1 VSGDRDRNSAELLDA
16 ARRLHRDHIVVDT
29 EAPVFTSQLVLSE
42 RMIERAH
49 EMLAEGRSRSAIK
62 MALGETLA
70 EDLERSPDARSEY
83 LGHWRRAGVTVASS
97 SVYDVGE
104 PWHAW
109 EETQRELEIGARVLK
124 ALEGALVEFRTAAD
138 MSAAHAAGKAGV
150 IQNLQNT
157 DPLEDRIDRIDS
169 LYDRGVRICQ
179 LTYNLRTRFGDGC
192 LERRDGG
199 LSRLGVALV
208 ERLNH
213 LGILVDLSHCSDQT
227 TLDAAEV
234 SSKPVAVTHSSS
246 RAISGHARGK
256 PDEVLAAVANK
267 GGFVGVLL
275 VPFFIVPPS
284 APGAT
289 NSGNATLDDVVR
301 HVRHFINVAGED
313 AVGIGTDW
321 SKPFQDALNWGPT
334 SLAARSQTSGYD
346 WVGWR
351 PQDRYSRTVWTE
363 GFERFDQW
371 PNITAALLGAGLSE
385 RVVAKVI
392 GQNFVRV
399 FGEVCG

>member
-1 VSGDRDRNSAELLDA
+1 MTNDPAALLEA
-16 ARRLHRDHIVVDT
+16 ARRLHREHVVVDA

-42 RMIERAH
+42 RMVERAH

-62 MALGETLA
+62 IALGETLA
-70 EDLERSPDARSEY
+70 EDLETSAEARRQY
-83 LGHWRRAGVTVASS
+83 LDHWHAAGVTVASS

-109 EETQRELEIGARVLK
+109 EETQREFQIGARVLR
-124 ALEGALVEFRTAAD
+124 ALDGELVEFRSAAD
-138 MSAAHAAGKAGV
+138 MVAAHQAGKVGI

-157 DPLEDRIDRIDS
+157 DPLEDQIDRIDE
-169 LYDRGVRICQ
+169 LYDLGIRICQ

-208 ERLNH
+208 ERLND
-213 LGILVDLSHCSDQT
+213 LGILVDLSHCSDLT
-227 TLDAAEV
+227 TVDAAEA
-234 SSKPVAVTHSSS
+234 SSKPVAVTHSSA

-275 VPFFIVPPS
+275 VPFFIVPP
-284 APGAT
+284 PGAGAT
-289 NSGNATLDDVVR
+289 TSGNATLDDVVR

-321 SKPFQDALNWGPT
+321 SKPFQDALNWGGGGPT
-334 SLAARSQTSGYD
+334 SLASRSQTSGYD

-351 PQDRYSRTVWTE
+351 PHDRYSRTVWTE

-371 PNITAALLGAGLSE
+371 PNITAALLGGGLSE
-385 RVVAKVI
+385 QVVAKVI
-392 GQNFVRV
+392 GENFVRV
-399 FGEVCG
+399 FGEACG

>member
-1 VSGDRDRNSAELLDA
+1 MTTDPVELLEA
-16 ARRLHRDHIVVDT
+16 ARRLHHDHVVVDA
-29 EAPVFTSQLVLSE
+29 EAPVFTSQLVLTD
-42 RMIERAH
+42 RMVERAH
-49 EMLAEGRSRSAIK
+49 EMLTEGRSRSAIK
-62 MALGETLA
+62 AALGEALA
-70 EDLERSPDARSEY
+70 EELEGSAEARQGY
-83 LGHWRRAGVTVASS
+83 LDNWRRAGVTVASS

-109 EETQRELEIGARVLK
+109 KETQRELEIGTRVLK
-124 ALEGALVEFRTAAD
+124 ALDGDLVEFRTASDIA
-138 MSAAHAAGKAGV
+138 AAHAAGKAGV

-157 DPLEDRIDRIDS
+157 DPLEDRIDRIDE

-199 LSRLGVALV
+199 LSRLGAALV

-213 LGILVDLSHCSDQT
+213 LGVLVDLSHCSDLT

-234 SSKPVAVTHSSS
+234 SSKPVAVTHSSA

-256 PDEVLAAVANK
+256 PDEILAAVANK

-275 VPFFIVPPS
+275 VPFFIVPPPS
-284 APGAT
+284 PGAT
-289 NSGNATLDDVVR
+289 SSGNATLDDVVR
-301 HVRHFINVAGED
+301 HVQHFMDVAGED

-321 SKPFQDALNWGPT
+321 SKPFQDALNWGGGEPT
-334 SLAARSQTSGYD
+334 SLAARSQTAGYD

-351 PQDRYSRTVWTE
+351 PDDRYSRAVWTE

-371 PNITAALLGAGLSE
+371 PNITAALLGAGMSE
-385 RVVAKVI
+385 HVVTKII
-392 GQNFVRV
+392 GGNFVRV

>member
-1 VSGDRDRNSAELLDA
+1 MTLNRAELVDA
-16 ARRLHRDHIVVDT
+16 ARRLHREHIVVDT
-29 EAPVFTSQLVLSE
+29 EAPVFTSQLVLTE
-42 RMIERAH
+42 RMVERAH
-49 EMLAEGRSRSAIK
+49 TMLAEGQSRSAIK

-70 EDLERSPDARSEY
+70 EELESSAESRNEY
-83 LGHWRRAGVTVASS
+83 LANWHRAGVTVASS

-104 PWHAW
+104 PWNAW

-124 ALEGALVEFRTAAD
+124 ALGGELVEYRTASD
-138 MSAAHAAGKAGV
+138 MVAAHRAGKVGV

-157 DPLEDRIDRIDS
+157 DPLDDRLERIDE
-169 LYDRGVRICQ
+169 LYERGVRICQ

-208 ERLNH
+208 ERLNR

-227 TLDAAEV
+227 TRDAAEV
-234 SSKPVAVTHSSS
+234 SAQPVAVTHASA

-256 PDEVLAAVANK
+256 PDEVLRAVAEK

-275 VPFFIVPPS
+275 VPFFIVPAS
-284 APGAT
+284 NPGAT
-289 NSGNATLDDVVR
+289 TSGNATLDDVVR
-301 HVRHFINVAGED
+301 HVQHFIDVAGED

-321 SKPFQDALNWGPT
+321 SKPFQDALNWGGGGP
-334 SLAARSQTSGYD
+334 SALATRSQTSGYD

-351 PQDRYSRTVWTE
+351 PEDRYSRTVWTE

-371 PNITAALLGAGLSE
+371 PNITAALLGAGMTE
-385 RVVAKVI
+385 HVVAKVI
-392 GQNFVRV
+392 GGNFVRV
-399 FGEVCG
+399 FGAVCG

>member
-1 VSGDRDRNSAELLDA
+1 VAPDPAELLEA
-16 ARRLHRDHIVVDT
+16 ARRLHREHVVVDT
-29 EAPVFTSQLVLSE
+29 EAPVFTSQLVLTE
-42 RMIERAH
+42 RMVKRAH
-49 EMLAEGRSRSAIK
+49 TMLGEGHSRAAIK
-62 MALGETLA
+62 IALGETLA
-70 EDLERSPDARSEY
+70 EELEGSAEARAAY
-83 LGHWRRAGVTVASS
+83 LGHWQRAGVTVASS

-104 PWHAW
+104 PWNAW
-109 EETQRELEIGARVLK
+109 EETQRELEIGARVLG
-124 ALEGALVEFRTAAD
+124 ALGGELVEFRTAAE
-138 MSAAHAAGKAGV
+138 MGAAHRAGKSGV

-157 DPLEDRIDRIDS
+157 DPLDDRMERIDD
-169 LYDRGVRICQ
+169 LYARGVRICQ

-208 ERLNH
+208 NRLNE

-234 SSKPVAVTHSSS
+234 SAKPVAVTHSSA

-256 PDEVLAAVANK
+256 PDEVLRAVADK

-275 VPFFIVPPS
+275 VPFFIVPPAS
-284 APGAT
+284 PGAT
-289 NSGNATLDDVVR
+289 SSGNATLDDVVR
-301 HVRHFINVAGED
+301 HVQHFISIAGED

-321 SKPFQDALNWGPT
+321 SKPFQDALNWGGGGPS
-334 SLAARSQTSGYD
+334 SLATRSQTSGYD

-363 GFERFDQW
+363 GFETFDQW
-371 PNITAALLGAGLSE
+371 PNITAALLGGGISE
-385 RVVAKVI
+385 QVVAKVI
-392 GQNFVRV
+392 GGNFVRV

>member
-1 VSGDRDRNSAELLDA
+1 VTLDRGELLEA
-16 ARRLHRDHIVVDT
+16 ARRLHREHIVVDT
-29 EAPVFTSQLVLSE
+29 EAPAFTSQLVLTG
-42 RMIERAH
+42 RMVERAH
-49 EMLAEGRSRSAIK
+49 AMLAEGRSRSAIK

-70 EDLERSPDARSEY
+70 EELEGSPEARADY
-83 LGHWRRAGVTVASS
+83 LGHWHRSGVTVASS

-104 PWHAW
+104 PWSAW

-124 ALEGALVEFRTAAD
+124 ALAGDLVEFRTAGD
-138 MSAAHAAGKAGV
+138 MVAAHRAGKVGV

-157 DPLEDRIDRIDS
+157 DPLDDRLDRVDE
-169 LYDRGVRICQ
+169 LYGHGVRICQ

-199 LSRLGVALV
+199 LSRLGIALV

-213 LGILVDLSHCSDQT
+213 LGVLVDLSHCSDQT

-234 SSKPVAVTHSSS
+234 SSKPVAVTHSSA
-246 RAISGHARGK
+246 RAISRHARGK
-256 PDEVLAAVANK
+256 PDQVLAAVANK

-275 VPFFIVPPS
+275 VPFFIVPPPS
-284 APGAT
+284 PGAT
-289 NSGNATLDDVVR
+289 SSGNATLDDVVR
-301 HVRHFINVAGED
+301 HVKHFIKVAGED

-321 SKPFQDALNWGPT
+321 SKPFQDALNWGGGGPS
-334 SLAARSQTSGYD
+334 SLATRSQTAGYD

-363 GFERFDQW
+363 GFETFDEW
-371 PNITAALLGAGLSE
+371 PNITAALLGAGMSE

-392 GQNFVRV
+392 GGNFVRV
-399 FGEVCG
+399 FGAVCG

>member
-1 VSGDRDRNSAELLDA
+1 MHDPVELLEA
-16 ARRLHRDHIVVDT
+16 AKRLHREHIVVDT
-29 EAPVFTSQLVLSE
+29 EAPVFTSQLVLTE
-42 RMIERAH
+42 RMVARAH
-49 EMLAEGRSRSAIK
+49 QMLAEGRSRSEIK
-62 MALGETLA
+62 IALGETLA
-70 EDLERSPDARSEY
+70 EELEDSAEAREEY
-83 LGHWRRAGVTVASS
+83 LDHWHRAGVTVASS

-109 EETQRELEIGARVLK
+109 EDTQRELGIGARVLK
-124 ALEGALVEFRTAAD
+124 ALGGQLVEYRSAD
-138 MSAAHAAGKAGV
+138 DMVAAHRAGKVGI

-157 DPLEDRIDRIDS
+157 DPLDDQLDRVND
-169 LYDRGVRICQ
+169 LYERGVRICQ

-213 LGILVDLSHCSDQT
+213 VGVLVDLSHCSDLT
-227 TLDAAEV
+227 TLDAVDV
-234 SSKPVAVTHSSS
+234 SSKPVAVTHSSA

-256 PDEVLAAVANK
+256 PDQVLATVANK

-275 VPFFIVPPS
+275 VPFFIVP
-284 APGAT
+284 ANPGGT
-289 NSGNATLDDVVR
+289 ISGNATLDDVVR
-301 HVRHFINVAGED
+301 HVQHFINVAGED

-321 SKPFQDALNWGPT
+321 SKPFQDALNWGGGGPS

-351 PQDRYSRTVWTE
+351 PEDRYSRTVWTE
-363 GFERFDQW
+363 GFERFADW
-371 PNITAALLGAGLSE
+371 PNITAALLGAGVSE

-392 GQNFVRV
+392 GENFVRV
-399 FGEVCG
+399 FGESCG